1 VNHYFPAA
9 RLAPGDVV
17 SAFAGLRP
25 LIAPR
30 GKATMSPS
38 AVSREE
44 EVFTSASGL
53 VSIAGGKLTTY
64 RLVARTVVDR
74 VVDALR
80 AAGDRRRFRPSRT
93 GEVPLPG
100 GAAPPTTLAGAAL
113 SRDGHGVAPAVID
126 HLAGRY
132 GTRLDEVLELVAR
145 DQRLGEPIVAG
156 LPDPRAE
163 VVEAVE
169 REWAL
174 TLEDVMRRRT
184 QVALRDASAGATAAD
199 DVAALMARPLG
210 WDAEASRAAARQY
223 AEAAEAVRRRW
234 R

>member
-1 VNHYFPAA
+1 MFVIPWGAHTLVGTTDTDHPGGPDVPPVVEPSDVAYLLDTVNHHFPAA
-9 RLAPGDVV
+9 RLAPADVV

-25 LIAPR
+25 LVAPR

-38 AVSREE
+38 AVS
-44 EVFTSASGL
+44 
-53 VSIAGGKLTTY
+53 
-64 RLVARTVVDR
+64 
-74 VVDALR
+74 
-80 AAGDRRRFRPSRT
+80 
-93 GEVPLPG
+93 
-100 GAAPPTTLAGAAL
+100 
-113 SRDGHGVAPAVID
+113 
-126 HLAGRY
+126 
-132 GTRLDEVLELVAR
+132 LDEVLGLVAR

-169 REWAL
+169 REWAF

-184 QVALRDASAGATAAD
+184 QLALRDATAGAAAAE

-210 WDAEASRAAARQY
+210 WDEETSRAAARQY
-223 AEAAEAVRRRW
+223 VEEASAVRRRW